1 MIENI
6 PASLWTKQDL
16 NAYQIF
22 DVRTPLEWEEG
33 ILSNAQCVALYDNQ
47 GLLNAKFL
55 DEFQSKRDES
65 KKLAFICRSG
75 HRSMVAAEFIAE
87 KLGLESI
94 NLDGGMLA
102 LRVINARNL
111 FTYSSFVF
119 FSSLFCC

>member
-33 ILSNAQCVALYDNQ
+33 ILPNAQCVALYDNK

-55 DEFQSKRDES
+55 DEFQSKEM
-65 KKLAFICRSG
+65 KIK
-75 HRSMVAAEFIAE
+75 
-87 KLGLESI
+87 
-94 NLDGGMLA
+94 NLL
-102 LRVINARNL
+102 LFVVVVIEAWLQLNL
-111 FTYSSFVF
+111 
-119 FSSLFCC
+119 